1 EERPEDEV
9 EEVDRRG
16 REQRR
21 THDWRA
27 EDVPRARRK
36 SAAPLGVGRRLDR
49 RDAAQGE
56 RRDEKR
62 DRVGDERDGRGEQLH
77 KEAAEARAADERERT
92 APVQKRVRLDVA
104 FARHERD
111 EEGAVRDVE
120 QDAERSR
127 DETGDVQLRQRQ
139 RVEGVRDR
147 DRGKRRGAS
156 EIGHDHHL
164 AAATASVDPGPG
176 VQREEQIRKEFRRRQ
191 KAHLGRA
198 RMQDEHADERQGDQR
213 DLVADERDRLAGE
226 EAAKAAVLTQQP
238 WHETRPRSGAG
249 LHGHC
254 ARRTVTSPL
263 IDVARSSTSGASSA
277 GGSSPSSTSELKSP
291 LIARASTQ
299 TLEPWRM
306 PMLMS
311 PDIDWTLTLP
321 AVTAPI
327 RWSPEAVLTSTTPP
341 ASSTDTSPDAARAE
355 SFPST
360 RPSLAS
366 PEAVLTSASPS
377 TDDTRTSPLAA
388 STRASP
394 ATSSK
399 SISPDAALASSDPNR
414 PRPRKSAVALSL
426 RTLAP

>member
-1 EERPEDEV
+1 EELREEEKAEHGPFGPACEGHEHEWRRKDDTAERERRPDPDPPADPPRQQRADHASERGGAEDQSEQAGPHVQRSRRIEDEERPEDEV

-16 REQRR
+16 
-21 THDWRA
+21 
-27 EDVPRARRK
+27 
-36 SAAPLGVGRRLDR
+36 
-49 RDAAQGE
+49 
-56 RRDEKR
+56 
-62 DRVGDERDGRGEQLH
+62 
-77 KEAAEARAADERERT
+77 
-92 APVQKRVRLDVA
+92 
-104 FARHERD
+104 
-111 EEGAVRDVE
+111 
-120 QDAERSR
+120 
-127 DETGDVQLRQRQ
+127 
-139 RVEGVRDR
+139 RDR

-198 RMQDEHADERQGDQR
+198 RMQNEHADERQGDQR

-226 EAAKAAVLTQQP
+226 EAAEVAVLTKQP

-249 LHGHC
+249 LDGHC

-263 IDVARSSTSGASSA
+263 IDVARSSTRGASSA
-277 GGSSPSSTSELKSP
+277 GGSSPSSTSDLKSP

-311 PDIDWTLTLP
+311 PDIDWTSTLP
-321 AVTAPI
+321 AATEPI
-327 RWSPEAVLTSTTPP
+327 RWSPEAVLTSTPPP

-414 PRPRKSAVALSL
+414 PRPRKSAVALSP